1 MLPVVFMNVFAAA
14 LFLVLAAPAKTQ
26 TCAEAC
32 EAHTR
37 ECTSMCQKKAGP
49 RGQQPCKQACDDQT
63 RMCAK
68 ACGGN
73 NGSKK

>member
-1 MLPVVFMNVFAAA
+1 MLPVVCMNVCAAA
-14 LFLVLAAPAKTQ
+14 LVMLLSASSKAP
-26 TCAEAC
+26 TCAESC

-37 ECTSMCQKKAGP
+37 DCTSMCQKKAGP

-63 RMCAK
+63 RMCEK

-73 NGSKK
+73 GSKK